1 MEPKENNQTVHT
13 NDQHQSGS
21 YKSQRII
28 TYIISLNSVILFRI
42 SYTLPMA
49 FFKVREMFV
58 NFKNPKIIYKRFN
71 GVHMWLRNYSVNIS
85 EKLMLVS
92 FIVLGIMWKFSQRP
106 IRIYFWVK
114 GQSSWNGHVFF
125 SAICILPRPQ
135 GSL

>member
-1 MEPKENNQTVHT
+1 
-13 NDQHQSGS
+13 
-21 YKSQRII
+21 
-28 TYIISLNSVILFRI
+28 
-42 SYTLPMA
+42 MA
-49 FFKVREMFV
+49 FFKVRQMFV
-58 NFKNPKIIYKRFN
+58 NFENPKIIYKRFN

-92 FIVLGIMWKFSQRP
+92 FIVLKIMWKFSQRP